1 MIDPARFCA
10 MRNDALRHAGISYS
24 KNNEMGGAHGVR
36 AHTLMILMSDE
47 SSRSL
52 GEVNRLESNIMM
64 MAPAGGGASE
74 KRMGAAVRLY
84 GGRSTAR
91 TWAKCSV
98 Q

>member
-24 KNNEMGGAHGVR
+24 KNDEMRGAHGVR
-36 AHTLMILMSDE
+36 ARTLMMLMSDE

-52 GEVNRLESNIMM
+52 GKVNRLESNM

-74 KRMGAAVRLY
+74 KRMGAAVQLY
-84 GGRSTAR
+84 GGSFTAR